1 MRSPH
6 SSLREQLRV
15 AVEQRERMIRMGWS
29 RRKDHDRVNDALR
42 KAHNFLNS
50 YPHANDLRVRGWC
63 MENHAAVAIL
73 VPGNTPTAL
82 ARLVMHAL
90 APSDQPTAKEN
101 AA

>member
-1 MRSPH
+1 MREL
-6 SSLREQLRV
+6 SLREQLRV
-15 AVEQRERMIRMGWS
+15 AVEQRERMIRRGWS

-42 KAHNFLNS
+42 KAHNFLSS